1 MQEKVLRLT
10 IDDKLTFTSHIGNK
24 IKKVNQKLHALSMEL

>member
-1 MQEKVLRLT
+1 MQEKVLRVT

-24 IKKVNQKLHALSMEL
+24 IKNVNQKLHAISREL